1 MEVHHHSHH
10 PKKWKEYVTEFIML
24 FAAVTLGFFAENQR
38 EHLIEGNRE
47 KQYMQSLFEDLRK
60 DTTILNSLV
69 RYDTIQTGKL
79 DTSNTLLIN
88 NTWDA
93 NAIKLLYRLNLK
105 TAGGLRWNLSER
117 TSAQL
122 KNAGGMRLV
131 ENQELSNKI
140 SDYWVKSDNLKE
152 YSNFVDE
159 LKFKARE
166 KSYSIF
172 DQKYYINV
180 TTGTVADNAKLLTTD
195 PLILTEFG
203 NRLNHINNSLK
214 NVLLVSVDRHFKRA
228 VELLE
233 LLKKEYNLTD
243 ISNEASLTYTPTEL
257 IEPGLYNNISFVF
270 GLTNEKNS
278 DSSYVDLNSES
289 WNVPLMLGGGY
300 HFLQMDGKFLNTDN
314 EEQGYNYHAI
324 RASNNPGD
332 NWDSAQDTFFRVD
345 LGAIIITADAEIN
358 IAVNISEWFKTPNS
372 WNLNNFNQMLMQNYE
387 AQVMMYENG
396 QNVFTLMSND

>member
-47 KQYMQSLFEDLRK
+47 KQYMQSLYEDLRK

-69 RYDTIQTGKL
+69 KYNTIQTSKL
-79 DTSNTLLIN
+79 DTTNTLLIN
-88 NTWDA
+88 NVWNVNT
-93 NAIKLLYRLNLK
+93 IKLLYRLNLK
-105 TAGGLRWNLSER
+105 TGGALRWNLSER

-172 DQKYYINV
+172 DQKYYLNV
-180 TTGTVADNAKLLTTD
+180 TTGEVADNAKLLTTD
-195 PLILTEFG
+195 PLILTEFA

-214 NVLLVSVDRHFKRA
+214 VVLLPSVDRHYKRA
-228 VELLE
+228 IELLE
-233 LLKKEYNLTD
+233 LLKKEYKID
-243 ISNEASLTYTPTEL
+243 E
-257 IEPGLYNNISFVF
+257 
-270 GLTNEKNS
+270 
-278 DSSYVDLNSES
+278 
-289 WNVPLMLGGGY
+289 
-300 HFLQMDGKFLNTDN
+300 NTDVN
-314 EEQGYNYHAI
+314 VAI
-324 RASNNPGD
+324 
-332 NWDSAQDTFFRVD
+332 F
-345 LGAIIITADAEIN
+345 
-358 IAVNISEWFKTPNS
+358 
-372 WNLNNFNQMLMQNYE
+372 
-387 AQVMMYENG
+387 
-396 QNVFTLMSND
+396 